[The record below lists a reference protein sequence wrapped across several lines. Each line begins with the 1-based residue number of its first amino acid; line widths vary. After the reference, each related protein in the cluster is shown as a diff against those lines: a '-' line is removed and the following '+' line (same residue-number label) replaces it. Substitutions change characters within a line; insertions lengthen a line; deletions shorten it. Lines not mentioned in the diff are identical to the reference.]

1 VKKYLSAK
9 KIGLLILFSGMCA
22 GAWIYARKWVTQS
35 AAVRDKIVAATETI
49 EWQEDAWK
57 AYLQLAKQYQQPF
70 WITGSLSVTDSA
82 AGILNQSPVN
92 FKWGMQKNTFYY
104 QLDQWEV
111 VQKDTLLLLVDNT
124 EKNMIV
130 QTLPADKKYRSSLPG
145 LPNLLSMPASMVK
158 GVMGKEEPNQQKSIT
173 LYLRDA
179 EIEKIQLFYNVA
191 NGYLTQAIIWQISF
205 GGLVDQPLP
214 ADSLEAKG
222 VEEVELEWEGGDSSK
237 DNSSLQAWLG
247 KKITRITYN
256 PPLPIEK
263 GFSPMDKFV
272 FIRDGKLLP
281 AAAFENYQFA
291 IK

>member
-1 VKKYLSAK
+1 MSAK
-9 KIGLLILFSGMCA
+9 KILLVILFSGMCA

-35 AAVRDKIVAATETI
+35 GAVKDKIAAATETI

-57 AYLQLAKQYQQPF
+57 DYLQLAKQYQKPF
-70 WITGSLSVTDSA
+70 WISGSLSVADSA
-82 AGILNQSPVN
+82 AGILNQAPVN
-92 FKWGMQKNTFYY
+92 FKWVIQKNTFYY

-111 VQKDTLLLLVDNT
+111 VQKDTLLLLVDNA

-130 QTLPADKKYRSSLPG
+130 QTLPADKKYQSSLSG

-179 EIEKIQLFYNVA
+179 EIEKIQLFYHAA

-222 VEEVELEWEGGDSSK
+222 IEEVELEWEGGDSSE

-256 PPLPIEK
+256 SPLPIEK

-272 FIRDGKLLP
+272 LIRDGKILP

>member
-1 VKKYLSAK
+1 
-9 KIGLLILFSGMCA
+9 MCA
-22 GAWIYARKWVTQS
+22 GAWIYARKWVAQS
-35 AAVRDKIVAATETI
+35 AAARVSIFSATETI
-49 EWQEDAWK
+49 EWQDDAWK
-57 AYLQLAKQYQQPF
+57 AYLRLAKQYQQPF
-70 WITGSLSVTDSA
+70 LISGLLSVTDSA
-82 AGILNQSPVN
+82 AGILHQPPVS
-92 FKWGMQKNTFYY
+92 FTWGMQKNTLYY
-104 QLDQWEV
+104 QLAQWEV

-145 LPNLLSMPASMVK
+145 LPNLLALPASMVK
-158 GVMGKEEPNQQKSIT
+158 GVMGKEEANQQKSIT
-173 LYLRDA
+173 LYLRDT
-179 EIEKIQLFYNVA
+179 EIEKIQLFYNAA

-222 VEEVELEWEGGDSSK
+222 IEEVALEWEGGDSSK

-256 PPLPIEK
+256 SPLPIEK
-263 GFSPMDKFV
+263 SFSPMDKFV
-272 FIRDGKLLP
+272 LIRDGKILP